1 MQDERKTEDQPVA
14 EPESNDESSVNP
26 TRSLKVR
33 QVISSVFAAG
43 LGVQSSKNRERDF
56 KEGSAGMFII
66 AGLLFTGL
74 FIGGVYLLVQIVLK
88 AAA

>member
-1 MQDERKTEDQPVA
+1 MTDDDPVA
-14 EPESNDESSVNP
+14 SAESNDESSEEP
-26 TRSLKVR
+26 RRRLKPR
-33 QVISSVFAAG
+33 HIISSVFAAG

-66 AGLLFTGL
+66 AGLVFTAV

-88 AAA
+88 TAT